1 MEVLQKIDSRELSI
15 GIIGMGYVGLPLA
28 MEFARSG
35 FKITGFEVDK
45 SKVAKINRGSSYI
58 GDVESTLLKR
68 YVQSKNIRATN
79 DFSKLGQC
87 DAAIICVPTPLRKT
101 RDPDIS
107 FIVNAVEQI
116 VKHGKS
122 IKIVVLES
130 TTYPGTC
137 EEVILPM
144 LSIGNRKA
152 GKDFFLAFSP
162 ERVDPGNEQY
172 PTRKIPKVIGGI
184 TAECTRVVNHL
195 YEKAIDKTIPVS
207 STRVAEMIKLL
218 ENTFRSVN
226 IGLINET
233 ALMCHAMGID
243 VWEVIRGAS
252 TKPFAFMPF
261 YPGPGLGGHCIPID
275 PLYLSWK
282 AKMSKFNPK
291 FIELASEINES
302 MPAHVVQRTMDLLNT
317 KAKSLKNAK
326 VLVLGVAYKPDV
338 SDTRESPAIE
348 IMEKLIEKGAR
359 VSYNDPYVAEFKHEQ
374 LELKSIELNE
384 QNLKKLDIVLIITHH
399 SDYDYD
405 FIIKN
410 APLIF
415 DCRNATAAC
424 RGRRKKV
431 VTL

>member
-1 MEVLQKIDSRELSI
+1 MDVLQKIDSRKLSI
-15 GIIGMGYVGLPLA
+15 GIIGMGYVGLPLSI
-28 MEFARSG
+28 EFARSG
-35 FKITGFEVDK
+35 FKITGFEIDK
-45 SKVAKINRGSSYI
+45 PKVTKINRGSSYI
-58 GDVESTLLKR
+58 GDVDSTLLKR
-68 YVQSKNIRATN
+68 YVQSKNISATT
-79 DFSKLGQC
+79 DFSKLSEC

-107 FIVNAVEQI
+107 FIVNSVEQI
-116 VKHGKS
+116 VKHGKNM
-122 IKIVVLES
+122 KVVVLES

-144 LSIGNRKA
+144 LSSGGRHA

-184 TAECTRVVNHL
+184 TAECTRVVNYL
-195 YEKAIDKTIPVS
+195 YEKAIDKTVPVS

-243 VWEVIRGAS
+243 VWEVIRGAA

-302 MPAHVVQRTMDLLNT
+302 MPGHVVQRTMDLLNT
-317 KAKSLKNAK
+317 KAKSLKNSK
-326 VLVLGVAYKPDV
+326 VLILGVAYKPDV

-348 IMEKLIEKGAR
+348 IIEKLTGKGAR
-359 VSYNDPYVAEFKHEQ
+359 VSYSDPYVPEFKHEHF
-374 LELKSIELNE
+374 ELNSVELTE
-384 QNLKKLDIVLIITHH
+384 QILKKVDIALIITHH
-399 SDYDYD
+399 SDFDYD
-405 FIIKN
+405 LIVKN

-415 DCRNATAAC
+415 DSRNATAAC
-424 RGRRKKV
+424 KGKRKKV

>member
-1 MEVLQKIDSRELSI
+1 MDALQKIDSRELSI

-45 SKVAKINRGSSYI
+45 PKVTKINRGSSYI
-58 GDVESTLLKR
+58 GDVDSALLKR
-68 YVQSKNIRATN
+68 YVQSKNIRATS
-79 DFSKLGQC
+79 DFSKLSQC

-116 VKHGKS
+116 VKHGKN
-122 IKIVVLES
+122 IKVVVLES

-144 LSIGNRKA
+144 LSSGGRRA

-195 YEKAIDKTIPVS
+195 YEKAIDKTVPVS

-243 VWEVIRGAS
+243 VWEVIRGAA

-317 KAKSLKNAK
+317 KAKSLKNSK
-326 VLVLGVAYKPDV
+326 VLILGVAYKPDV

-348 IMEKLIEKGAR
+348 IIEKLTKKGAR
-359 VSYNDPYVAEFKHEQ
+359 VSYSDPFVSGFKHDHFD
-374 LELKSIELNE
+374 LKSVELTE
-384 QNLKKLDIVLIITHH
+384 QSLKKFDIALVITHH
-399 SDYDYD
+399 SDFDYD
-405 FIIKN
+405 LIVKN

-415 DCRNATAAC
+415 DTRNATVAC
-424 RGRRKKV
+424 KGKRKKV

>member
-1 MEVLQKIDSRELSI
+1 MDVLQKIDSRELSI

-45 SKVAKINRGSSYI
+45 PKVTKINRGSSYI
-58 GDVESTLLKR
+58 GDVDSALLKR
-68 YVQSKNIRATN
+68 YVQSKNISATS
-79 DFSKLGQC
+79 DFAKLSQC

-107 FIVNAVEQI
+107 FIVSAVEQI
-116 VKHGKS
+116 VKHGKN
-122 IKIVVLES
+122 IKVVVLES

-144 LSIGNRKA
+144 LSNGNRKA

-184 TAECTRVVNHL
+184 TAECTHVVDYL
-195 YEKAIDKTIPVS
+195 YEKAIDKTVPVS

-243 VWEVIRGAS
+243 VWEVIRGAA
-252 TKPFAFMPF
+252 TKPFGFMPF

-317 KAKSLKNAK
+317 KAKSLKNSK
-326 VLVLGVAYKPDV
+326 VLILGVAYKPDV

-348 IMEKLIEKGAR
+348 IIQKLIEKGAR
-359 VSYNDPYVAEFKHEQ
+359 VSYNDPYVSEFKHD
-374 LELKSIELNE
+374 LFELKSVELTE
-384 QNLKKLDIVLIITHH
+384 QNLNKIDIALIVTHH
-399 SDYDYD
+399 SGYDYD
-405 FIIKN
+405 FIVKN
-410 APLIF
+410 APMIF
-415 DCRNATAAC
+415 DSRNATAAC
-424 RGRRKKV
+424 KGKRKKV

>member
-1 MEVLQKIDSRELSI
+1 MDVLQKIDSRELSI

-28 MEFARSG
+28 MEFARAG
-35 FKITGFEVDK
+35 FKIIGFEVDK
-45 SKVAKINRGSSYI
+45 TKTARINRGSSYI
-58 GDVESTLLKR
+58 GDVESSLLKR
-68 YVQSKNIRATN
+68 YVQSRNIVATT
-79 DFSKLGQC
+79 DFEKLRQC

-107 FIVNAVEQI
+107 FIVSAVEQI
-116 VKHGKS
+116 VKHGRN
-122 IKIVVLES
+122 IKVVVLES

-144 LSIGNRKA
+144 LSSGGRQA

-162 ERVDPGNEQY
+162 ERVDPGNQQY
-172 PTRKIPKVIGGI
+172 PTRKIPKVIGGL
-184 TAECTRVVNHL
+184 TRECTRVVNHL
-195 YEKAIDKTIPVS
+195 YEKAIDKTVPVS

-243 VWEVIRGAS
+243 VWEVIHGAS

-291 FIELASEINES
+291 FIELAAEINES
-302 MPAHVVQRTMDLLNT
+302 MPVHVVQRTMDLLNT
-317 KAKSLKNAK
+317 KGKSLKNAK
-326 VLVLGVAYKPDV
+326 ILILGVAYKPGV

-348 IMEKLIEKGAR
+348 IIEKLTEKGAR
-359 VSYNDPYVAEFKHEQ
+359 VSYNDPYVPVFKHEQ
-374 LELKSIELNE
+374 IELKSVDITE
-384 QNLKKLDIVLIITHH
+384 QKLKRIDIALIITHH

-405 FIIKN
+405 FIVKH
-410 APLIF
+410 APFIF
-415 DCRNATAAC
+415 DCRNATINC
-424 RGRRKKV
+424 KGKRGKV